1 MSELSAPF
9 QTIIDTMEGSAP
21 FAGIAAIASD
31 DACGHFGHVLSN
43 TLLPRR
49 ITVRA
54 DSGARVSVVAK
65 NRRIIKLT
73 EVHPPE
79 LWNGAEAPE
88 ATECQNDYDAFAHP
102 FASALVDVI
111 GKESVQIEQGLL
123 SEPLGSVPSGYP
135 ASMLG
140 EHIEKSQQRQPAG
153 DELVTFFQAHSDL
166 PRARFGA
173 EIEITIPTGSDI
185 SHDWM
190 QTRIDEALADLQTT
204 ETDLRFLVLEGQS
217 PRALALAWF
226 DGEGVIIMSDDPE
239 TFSELEQRLHTLRD
253 YL

>member
-9 QTIIDTMEGSAP
+9 QTIIDTMEGSTP
-21 FAGIAAIASD
+21 LPGIAAISHD
-31 DACGHFGHVLSN
+31 EACNHFEHAVLN
-43 TLLPRR
+43 ALLPRR

-79 LWNGAEAPE
+79 LWTGKVAPE
-88 ATECQNDYDAFAHP
+88 ATKCQNDYDAFAHP

-111 GKESVQIEQGLL
+111 GKKSVHIEQGLL
-123 SEPLGSVPSGYP
+123 SEPLGSGPSGYP
-135 ASMLG
+135 ATMLS
-140 EHIEKSQQRQPAG
+140 EHIEMSQERQPAG
-153 DELVTFFQAHSDL
+153 DKLVSFYEAYSEL
-166 PRARFGA
+166 PRARFGT
-173 EIEITIPTGSDI
+173 EIEITIPNGSDI

-190 QTRIDEALADLQTT
+190 QARIDDALTDLKNT
-204 ETDLRFLVLEGQS
+204 ETDLRLLVLDGAS

-239 TFSELEQRLHTLRD
+239 TFSELEQRLYTLRD

>member
-9 QTIIDTMEGSAP
+9 QSIIDSMEGSAP
-21 FAGIAAIASD
+21 LPGFAAVSHD
-31 DACGHFGHVLSN
+31 EACDQFMQTVTK

-79 LWNGAEAPE
+79 LWSGEKAPE
-88 ATECQNDYDAFAHP
+88 ATECENDYDAFAHP
-102 FASALVDVI
+102 FASALVNVI
-111 GKESVQIEQGLL
+111 GKQSVHIEQGLL
-123 SEPLGSVPSGYP
+123 SEPLGTVPSGYP
-135 ASMLG
+135 ASMLS
-140 EHIEKSQQRQPAG
+140 EHIEQSQQRKPVG
-153 DELVTFFQAHSDL
+153 GELQAFHDAHGDL

-173 EIEITIPTGSDI
+173 EIEVTIPTGSDI

-190 QTRIDEALADLQTT
+190 QARIDEALADLKTT
-204 ETDLRFLVLEGQS
+204 ETELRFLVLDGTS
-217 PRALALAWF
+217 PKALSLAWF
-226 DGEGVIIMSDDPE
+226 DGEGVIILSDDPE
-239 TFSELEQRLHTLRD
+239 KFSELEQRLYALRD